1 MWKFIDF
8 DVNFVVPEVGYDESP
23 VDPKFW
29 KWTQR
34 VTHDIVKP
42 DLKKKKYFGQHESP
56 RFQLIGL
63 MYVAAVVV
71 VADNGA

>member
-8 DVNFVVPEVGYDESP
+8 DVNFVVPEVGYDDPP

-42 DLKKKKYFGQHESP
+42 DLKKKNILDSMNPLGFNS
-56 RFQLIGL
+56 
-63 MYVAAVVV
+63 
-71 VADNGA
+71 